1 MGQQQLLL
9 IVLGVI
15 IVGIAVVVGI
25 NVFSS
30 SAMDASRDQVVAQL
44 TNLSAKAQQHFRKP
58 TAMGGG
64 NNTFDLFQLGNPDY
78 SNAAGDFYIS
88 TTAVSAAAASI
99 TGAGSQVASGTNASE
114 IWIVGGNN
122 NQIGND
128 NTNPVQAV
136 AHVTRDNIT
145 TVVLN

>member
-30 SAMDASRDQVVAQL
+30 SAMDASRDQVIAQL

-64 NNTFDLFQLGNPDY
+64 DNSFDLFQLSNADFT
-78 SNAAGDFYIS
+78 NAAGEFYIS
-88 TTAVSAAAASI
+88 TTAVTAAAATV
-99 TGAGSQVASGTNASE
+99 TGASSQVADGTDATE

-145 TVVLN
+145 TTVLN